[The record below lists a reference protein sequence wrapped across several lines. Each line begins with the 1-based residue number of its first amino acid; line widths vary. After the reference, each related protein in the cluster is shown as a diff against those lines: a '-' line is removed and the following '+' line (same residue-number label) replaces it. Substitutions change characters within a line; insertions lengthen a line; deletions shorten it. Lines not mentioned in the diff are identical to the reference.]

1 MGKISTENMSFI
13 GPLVRQRGF
22 GVAAF
27 DFAPGKR
34 REEKML
40 EIPADF
46 PLHLMA
52 QGRKA

>member
-1 MGKISTENMSFI
+1 MAKIAPENMSFV
-13 GPLVRQRGF
+13 GPPVHKSGF

-27 DFAPGKR
+27 HIAP
-34 REEKML
+34 RERCEKKVL
-40 EIPADF
+40 EIPAGF